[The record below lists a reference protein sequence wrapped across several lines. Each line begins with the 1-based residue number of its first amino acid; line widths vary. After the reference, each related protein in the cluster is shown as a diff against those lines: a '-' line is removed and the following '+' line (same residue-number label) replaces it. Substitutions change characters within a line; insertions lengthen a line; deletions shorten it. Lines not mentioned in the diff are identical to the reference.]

1 MMAAA
6 NVGSCA
12 AILEGIPQVKPNY
25 AQTVPAMHQSLSFS
39 STHVH
44 LSFNHPYLQVS
55 YHSRLE
61 TSLYN

>member
-1 MMAAA
+1 MAAA
-6 NVGSCA
+6 SVGFMCA
-12 AILEGIPQVKPNY
+12 TLEGIPQVNPNY
-25 AQTVPAMHQSLSFS
+25 AQTVPATHQSLGFN

-55 YHSRLE
+55 YQGRPE

>member
-25 AQTVPAMHQSLSFS
+25 AQTVPATHQSLGFS

-55 YHSRLE
+55 YHGRPE